1 METTENFVD
10 PGAGLVLTPE
20 AQTYLRESGKWA
32 NFLGIVGFVLCG
44 FIVIGALFAG
54 AMMATMAKMAPA
66 VGPAGVLASM
76 GGGFIAV
83 IYLLIALV
91 YFFFSLYLYQFGS
104 KIKMGVMF
112 GDTDQVTV
120 AFGKL
125 KSFFK
130 LWGILTI
137 VILCLYALM
146 IIGLIIFGMAASSM
160 AR

>member
-44 FIVIGALFAG
+44 FILIGALFAG
-54 AMMATMAKMAPA
+54 AMMATMAKLAPA
-66 VGPAGVLASM
+66 TGPAGILASM

-83 IYLLIALV
+83 IYLLIALI

-104 KIKMGVMF
+104 KIKTLGYTNYSYSLPLC
-112 GDTDQVTV
+112 TDDYRCYNIWPGCVIN
-120 AFGKL
+120 G
-125 KSFFK
+125 
-130 LWGILTI
+130 TI
-137 VILCLYALM
+137 V
-146 IIGLIIFGMAASSM
+146 
-160 AR
+160 

>member
-10 PGAGLVLTPE
+10 PGAGIVLTPE

-54 AMMATMAKMAPA
+54 AMMATMTKLAPA
-66 VGPAGVLASM
+66 AGPAGVFASM

-104 KIKMGVMF
+104 KIKKGVMF
-112 GDTDQVTV
+112 ADTEGVTT
-120 AFGKL
+120 ALGKL

-137 VILCLYALM
+137 VVLCLYAL
-146 IIGLIIFGMAASSM
+146 IFVGAIIFGLAATSM